1 MVQTAEQYEFIH
13 RGLCLF
19 ERTLADWSRNFRP
32 MAAANL
38 QQCKKKIINER
49 GVFESFANEVDW
61 SLMSGRQIFKRNYFS
76 SPRTL
81 NRCKWSRVV
90 VLVFVPLPTNLLHC
104 NQVAFFVHVFDVYGA
119 SVEFSFWFLQEN
131 KLFFLLSLVI
141 EPRPVFSR
149 VFVPM
154 RSAYRVVT
162 TVLMKFNCR
171 RKKGSICRPPRCSR
185 CVYRSSWETEA
196 SVVVCSWFPY
206 LTLRTELS
214 VSEFCLCRNCCFPTT
229 TSFPS
234 IKAESRL
241 KATVMENV
249 TILPKIPFQ
258 CKKKAI
264 LYPSS

>member
-1 MVQTAEQYEFIH
+1 MNGASSKALPMKLIGRWWVADKYS
-13 RGLCLF
+13 RGITFPRRGRWIGANDRVSLF
-19 ERTLADWSRNFRP
+19 W
-32 MAAANL
+32 
-38 QQCKKKIINER
+38 
-49 GVFESFANEVDW
+49 
-61 SLMSGRQIFKRNYFS
+61 FS
-76 SPRTL
+76 SRYWPISSIVI
-81 NRCKWSRVV
+81 K
-90 VLVFVPLPTNLLHC
+90 LL
-104 NQVAFFVHVFDVYGA
+104 FFVHVFDVYGA

-241 KATVMENV
+241 KATVMENI

-258 CKKKAI
+258 CKKEERYSI
-264 LYPSS
+264 LPHKFILASIRY

>member
-1 MVQTAEQYEFIH
+1 M
-13 RGLCLF
+13 
-19 ERTLADWSRNFRP
+19 N
-32 MAAANL
+32 
-38 QQCKKKIINER
+38 
-49 GVFESFANEVDW
+49 
-61 SLMSGRQIFKRNYFS
+61 GRQIFKRNYFS

-90 VLVFVPLPTNLLHC
+90 VLVFVPLLTNLLHC

-171 RKKGSICRPPRCSR
+171 RKKGAFVVLPDAPAVCIGRRERRKQVSLSAHGFRTWHFVLNFQFQNFVSAEIVASPQPPLFRQSKQNLAWKR
-185 CVYRSSWETEA
+185 
-196 SVVVCSWFPY
+196 
-206 LTLRTELS
+206 
-214 VSEFCLCRNCCFPTT
+214 
-229 TSFPS
+229 
-234 IKAESRL
+234 RL
-241 KATVMENV
+241 WKT
-249 TILPKIPFQ
+249 
-258 CKKKAI
+258 
-264 LYPSS
+264 